1 MAINFAN
8 INLEVIDITTNAT
21 PDLFINQNA
30 VTFSKRV
37 LEDLGYPAN
46 VQYCTD
52 AANKVFAVRV
62 CKSNETKATAFSKAK
77 SEQTTTLS
85 VGNKN
90 LREVLVAFIPNFDPK
105 KRYLSMMV
113 PSGWKAI
120 TRLQVEV
127 SSSWSWEASKTT
139 PGKASRPLL
148 TA

>member
-62 CKSNETKATAFSKAK
+62 CKSN
-77 SEQTTTLS
+77 
-85 VGNKN
+85 
-90 LREVLVAFIPNFDPK
+90 
-105 KRYLSMMV
+105 
-113 PSGWKAI
+113 
-120 TRLQVEV
+120 
-127 SSSWSWEASKTT
+127 
-139 PGKASRPLL
+139 
-148 TA
+148 